1 MDKFPGKQTPPLPG
15 LWEVGYSNDF
25 QVMGR
30 VCTHLSFQRLKLYLS
45 GHNSDHFDQP
55 PEP

>member
-45 GHNSDHFDQP
+45 GYNSDHFDQP